1 MARRM
6 AKPLRAQKPLR
17 GRMRCEGLAL
27 AATLSGFCALSLAAG
42 GQEARLL
49 SYGRHL
55 AQECAACHRV
65 GAVDSAIPSLL
76 GRDAE
81 AFVRTLKD
89 YQSGTRSNPVMVSVA
104 KSLNEEQMR
113 ALAAFYASLPN
124 PAGNL
129 PSK

>member
-1 MARRM
+1 
-6 AKPLRAQKPLR
+6 
-17 GRMRCEGLAL
+17 MRSYGLAI
-27 AATLSGFCALSLAAG
+27 AATLLGFFALSLAAS

-89 YQSGTRSNPVMVSVA
+89 YQSGARSNPVMVSVA
-104 KSLNEEQMR
+104 KSLNEDEMR
-113 ALAAFYASLPN
+113 ALAAYYASLPN
-124 PAGNL
+124 PAGN
-129 PSK
+129 PPAK